1 MRIII
6 LLIFVCLIS
15 KNLSAYQE
23 ISIQKDGSLMN
34 YEDILNS
41 ISSSVAQEDIQEYI
55 NQNIYNINF
64 SSDKVSFEIDLER
77 LSKDLFAQNIKF
89 NLILLECSLRKN
101 FFSLNSN
108 ISDCPQFNQK
118 IFDKKKYLYLTYKNL
133 SFRIG
138 EDNTQKDLREVWY
151 NFLSLNND
159 NYKTNITPDKYL
171 KTKNYLGYSPKI
183 NSYNNR
189 NLEIEIE
196 SLYNEKQFHFLI
208 NFF

>member
-1 MRIII
+1 M
-6 LLIFVCLIS
+6 F

-23 ISIQKDGSLMN
+23 ISIQKDSSLRN

-41 ISSSVAQEDIQEYI
+41 ISSSVAQKNIQEYI

-64 SSDKVSFEIDLER
+64 SSNNVSFEIDIET
-77 LSKDLFAQNIKF
+77 LSKDLFAQNINF
-89 NLILLECSLRKN
+89 NLILLECSLKKN

-133 SFRIG
+133 SYRLG
-138 EDNTQKDLREVWY
+138 DNNIQKNLREVWY
-151 NFLSLNND
+151 NFFLLSD
-159 NYKTNITPDKYL
+159 NSFRTKLAPDKYL

-183 NSYNNR
+183 TSYNNR

-196 SLYNEKQFHFLI
+196 SFYNEQQFHFLI

>member
-6 LLIFVCLIS
+6 LLIFFSLIS

-118 IFDKKKYLYLTYKNL
+118 IFNKKKYLYLTYKNL

>member
-1 MRIII
+1 M
-6 LLIFVCLIS
+6 S
-15 KNLSAYQE
+15 SNLSAYQE
-23 ISIQKDGSLMN
+23 ISIQKDSSIMN
-34 YEDILNS
+34 YEDILDS

-64 SSDKVSFEIDLER
+64 SSDKVSFEIDLES

-118 IFDKKKYLYLTYKNL
+118 IFKKNKYLYLTYKNL

>member
-1 MRIII
+1 MSR
-6 LLIFVCLIS
+6 
-15 KNLSAYQE
+15 NLSAYQE
-23 ISIQKDGSLMN
+23 ISIQKDISIMN
-34 YEDILNS
+34 YEDILDS
-41 ISSSVAQEDIQEYI
+41 ISSSVAQEDIHEYI

-64 SSDKVSFEIDLER
+64 SSDKVSFEIDLES

-89 NLILLECSLRKN
+89 NLISLECSLRKN

>member
-1 MRIII
+1 M
-6 LLIFVCLIS
+6 S
-15 KNLSAYQE
+15 SNLSAYQE
-23 ISIQKDGSLMN
+23 ISIQKNSSIMN
-34 YEDILNS
+34 YEDILDS

-64 SSDKVSFEIDLER
+64 SSDKVSFEIDLES

-118 IFDKKKYLYLTYKNL
+118 IFNKKKYLYLTYKNL

>member
-1 MRIII
+1 MSR
-6 LLIFVCLIS
+6 
-15 KNLSAYQE
+15 NLSAYQE
-23 ISIQKDGSLMN
+23 ISIQKDSSIMN
-34 YEDILNS
+34 YEDILDS
-41 ISSSVAQEDIQEYI
+41 ISYSVAQEDIQEYI

-118 IFDKKKYLYLTYKNL
+118 IFNKKKYLYLTYKNL

>member
-6 LLIFVCLIS
+6 LLIFFSLMS
-15 KNLSAYQE
+15 RNLSAYQE
-23 ISIQKDGSLMN
+23 ISIQKDSSIMN
-34 YEDILNS
+34 YEDILDS

-64 SSDKVSFEIDLER
+64 SSDKVSFEIDLES

-118 IFDKKKYLYLTYKNL
+118 IFNKKKYLYLTYKNL
-133 SFRIG
+133 SFKIG
-138 EDNTQKDLREVWY
+138 EDNTQKDLREFWY

>member
-6 LLIFVCLIS
+6 LLIFFSLIS

-23 ISIQKDGSLMN
+23 ISIQKDSSLMN

-41 ISSSVAQEDIQEYI
+41 ISSSIAQEDIQEYI

-64 SSDKVSFEIDLER
+64 SSDKVSFEIDLEK

-89 NLILLECSLRKN
+89 NLILLECSLRKI

-118 IFDKKKYLYLTYKNL
+118 IFNKKKYLYLTYKNL

-138 EDNTQKDLREVWY
+138 EDNTKKDLREVWY
-151 NFLSLNND
+151 NFLSLNNN

>member
-1 MRIII
+1 
-6 LLIFVCLIS
+6 
-15 KNLSAYQE
+15 
-23 ISIQKDGSLMN
+23 MN

-64 SSDKVSFEIDLER
+64 SSDKVSFEIDLEK

-118 IFDKKKYLYLTYKNL
+118 IFNKKKYLYLTNKNL

-151 NFLSLNND
+151 NFLSLNNN

>member
-1 MRIII
+1 MSR
-6 LLIFVCLIS
+6 
-15 KNLSAYQE
+15 NLSAYQE
-23 ISIQKDGSLMN
+23 ISIQKDSSIMN
-34 YEDILNS
+34 YEDILDS

-64 SSDKVSFEIDLER
+64 SSDKVSFEIDLEK

-118 IFDKKKYLYLTYKNL
+118 IFNKKKYLYLTYKNL